1 MRWRQDLRAM
11 GLACVLLTGCYEE
24 ISRSEPFPDLQKLA
38 DRPRKDLDSPEGQFR
53 LGDDGYAIVL
63 KRYDGPR
70 RQREAES
77 LVRKLA
83 TELNVP
89 DVWVREESGQAVVYR
104 GRYPDAQGSTAQND
118 LRQTQMLMLGD
129 KRPFQDAALAPLS
142 LGSVVAYNPMDLKR
156 VRMPGYYTLQVAFF
170 DENAGPDY
178 RQLAENY
185 ARDLIQKGERAFFY
199 HGPKMSLVTVGLFD
213 EGDLLQVQQEGPGGI
228 PIIAQA
234 YGPGVKEL
242 QQKFPHNLGNGM
254 TVVEKGPDGV
264 TRTQTSFLV
273 PVPTGELA
281 K

>member
-1 MRWRQDLRAM
+1 MRWRQGLRAIGLM
-11 GLACVLLTGCYEE
+11 GLLLTGCYEE
-24 ISRSEPFPDLQKLA
+24 ISRSEPFPDLQRLA
-38 DRPRKDLDSPEGQFR
+38 DKPHKDENSPEAQFR

-89 DVWVREESGQAVVYR
+89 DIWVREESGQAVVYR
-104 GRYPDAQGSTAQND
+104 GRYADARRSTAQND
-118 LRQTQMLMLGD
+118 LRQTQMLVLDD
-129 KRPFQDAALAPLS
+129 KRPFSDASLVPLS
-142 LGSVVAYNPMDLKR
+142 VGSVVAYNPVDLKQ
-156 VRMPGYYTLQVAFF
+156 VRMAGYYTLQVAFF

-185 ARDLIQKGERAFFY
+185 ARELIQKGDKAFFY

-213 EGDLLQVQQEGPGGI
+213 DSDILQVQQDGPAGI

-234 YGPGVKEL
+234 YGPRVKEL
-242 QQKFPHNLGNGM
+242 QQKFPNNLGNGM

-264 TRTQTSFLV
+264 SRTQTSFLV

>member
-1 MRWRQDLRAM
+1 MRWRQGLRAIGLM
-11 GLACVLLTGCYEE
+11 GLLLTGCYEE
-24 ISRSEPFPDLQKLA
+24 ISRSEPFPDLQRLA
-38 DRPRKDLDSPEGQFR
+38 DKPHKDENSPEAQFR

-89 DVWVREESGQAVVYR
+89 DIWVREESGQAVVYR
-104 GRYPDAQGSTAQND
+104 GRYADARGSTAQND
-118 LRQTQMLMLGD
+118 LRQTQMLVLDD
-129 KRPFQDAALAPLS
+129 KRPFSDASLVPLS
-142 LGSVVAYNPMDLKR
+142 VGSVVAYNPVDLKQ
-156 VRMPGYYTLQVAFF
+156 VRMAGYYTLQVAFF

-185 ARDLIQKGERAFFY
+185 ARELIQKGDKAFFY

-213 EGDLLQVQQEGPGGI
+213 DSDILQVQQDGPAGI

-234 YGPGVKEL
+234 YGPRVKEL
-242 QQKFPHNLGNGM
+242 QQKFPNNLGNGM

-264 TRTQTSFLV
+264 SRTQTSFLV